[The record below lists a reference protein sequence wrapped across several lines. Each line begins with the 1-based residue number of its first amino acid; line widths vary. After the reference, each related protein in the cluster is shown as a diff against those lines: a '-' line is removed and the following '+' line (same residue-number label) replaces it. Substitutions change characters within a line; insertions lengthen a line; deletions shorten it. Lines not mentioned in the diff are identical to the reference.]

1 MHWKAMIAG
10 IAIVWLVGEIADW
23 HGAGFVALGAIAG
36 VLLARLGARL
46 TRTEQQL
53 QTRVDKL
60 AAQIAE
66 LKSAAPGT
74 EAAATR
80 AAEAAP
86 AAPTETEPAPIAAME
101 VAAPVT
107 TPPEGVQSP
116 WLEPEPVK
124 ARAREIDEQSIAVTS
139 SLGASVLAWFKGG
152 NTIVR
157 VAVLILFIGVAFL
170 LRYAAEHTTVPIEWR
185 LAGVALGGLGLAALG
200 LRLVAKRRGYGLSL
214 QGAGVGI
221 VYLALFAAY
230 RLYALVP
237 VGLTFS
243 LLAALAA
250 ITALLAV
257 RQNALPLA
265 VLGFGGGFLAP
276 VLASTG
282 QGSHAVLFSYYL
294 VLNLAIAWIAQ
305 RQSWKLLNLIGF
317 LFTFTIGALW
327 GTRSYTPAHFSSTE
341 PFLVVHFAL
350 YLYIAVQ
357 YTRGL
362 LKEPV
367 NAAQTL
373 PVVDGG
379 LLFGVPIVAFGLQA
393 AMLRDQPLALASGAA
408 VMSAVYL
415 LVGRWLWRQAGERM
429 LLLVEGLLALGIVF
443 LALISPLAL
452 DARWTGAA
460 WAIQGA
466 GVVWIGL
473 RQRRWW
479 AAGMGLVL
487 QLGAAIAFWGDPVRL
502 RDALPFANGAF
513 VGALVLALAALT
525 SARLLQRQA
534 QVDAS
539 HPVSRSAQPLHWL
552 MLGLGVVQ
560 AWAGG
565 WVELSALPSAT
576 VDDAWLAAALS
587 AALLIAFELAHR
599 PLRWPEL
606 RWPARGLM
614 LLALSASVAGVLD
627 HFGSASAVWA
637 RYAGGLG
644 GVEALALIA
653 LGLWRQRRDDEPR
666 TAVHS
671 VMHLALAWYAM
682 LHAGV
687 FLYVAGAHHVARHL
701 GWTPAAAIALP
712 TLLAITLIGRA
723 AVDRWPVGALRDT
736 CVHGLFRPWLAALVL
751 WVLVVNTFSDGSM
764 SPLPYLPLLN
774 PLDLA
779 HALVLI
785 YALRLARLAPW
796 SAAAHTVATALA
808 AALSFWW
815 LNSLL
820 IRSLH
825 HWAATPMWLDGALG
839 SALVQTSL
847 TLLWTIT
854 ALITMLYATRRA
866 APEVARTVWMAGAV
880 LLGIVVLKLFVV
892 DLSNVGTLARIVSFL
907 VVGALMLVIGYI
919 SPLPPS
925 TTRMAPK
932 EVVSLSASP
941 SHR

>member
-1 MHWKAMIAG
+1 MHWKAVVAG
-10 IAIVWLVGEIADW
+10 AAIVWLVGEIADW
-23 HGAGFVALGAIAG
+23 HGAGFVVLGGIAG
-36 VLLARLGARL
+36 LLLARLAARL
-46 TRTEQQL
+46 TRTELHL
-53 QTRVDKL
+53 QARVDKL
-60 AAQIAE
+60 AAEIAAM
-66 LKSAAPGT
+66 KSLASGEGAQ
-74 EAAATR
+74 AVAI
-80 AAEAAP
+80 
-86 AAPTETEPAPIAAME
+86 ETEPAPITAMD
-101 VAAPVT
+101 VAATEVPAPGT
-107 TPPEGVQSP
+107 TQPGGSVSP
-116 WLEPEPVK
+116 WLEPEPIKV
-124 ARAREIDEQSIAVTS
+124 RPREIDEHSVAVTS

-185 LAGVALGGLGLAALG
+185 LAGVALAGFGLAALG

-282 QGSHAVLFSYYL
+282 QGSHVALFSYYL

-317 LFTFTIGALW
+317 LFTFTIGGLW
-327 GTRSYTPAHFSSTE
+327 GARSYTSVHFASTE
-341 PFLVVHFAL
+341 PFLVVHFLL

-362 LKEPV
+362 LNEPGS
-367 NAAQTL
+367 AAKSL
-373 PVVDGG
+373 PAVDGG

-393 AMLRDQPLALASGAA
+393 AMLRDQPLALASSAA
-408 VMSAVYL
+408 VLSAVYL
-415 LVGRWLWRQAGERM
+415 LVGRWLWRQAGQQM

-466 GVVWIGL
+466 GVVWMGL

-487 QLGAAIAFWGDPVRL
+487 QLGAAFAFWGEPVRL
-502 RDALPFANGAF
+502 HDSLPFANGDF

-525 SARLLQRQA
+525 SARLLQRHA
-534 QVDAS
+534 QIDRS
-539 HPVSRSAQPLHWL
+539 NPVARTAGALHWL

-560 AWAGG
+560 AWVGG
-565 WVELSALPSAT
+565 WIELDALQWAR
-576 VDDAWLAAALS
+576 VDDAWLAAAWS

-614 LLALSASVAGVLD
+614 LLSLLASVAGALD
-627 HFGSASAVWA
+627 HFGSASAVWT
-637 RYAGGLG
+637 RYANGLG
-644 GVEALALIA
+644 AVEACLLVA
-653 LGLWRQRRDDEPR
+653 LGLWRLSRDDDPK

-687 FLYVAGAHHVARHL
+687 FLYVAGAHLVARHL

-723 AVDRWPVGALRDT
+723 AAQRWPVGALRDT
-736 CVHGLFRPWLAALVL
+736 YVRGLFRPWLGALMS
-751 WVLVVNTFSDGSM
+751 WVLLVNTFSDGSM
-764 SPLPYLPLLN
+764 APLPYLPLLN
-774 PLDLA
+774 PLDLG

-785 YALRLARLAPW
+785 YALRLARLEPW
-796 SAAAHTVATALA
+796 SAAASTVVTALA

-825 HWAATPMWLDGALG
+825 HWAATPMWFDGALDF
-839 SALVQTSL
+839 ALVQTGL
-847 TLLWTIT
+847 TLLWTLT

-907 VVGALMLVIGYI
+907 VVGALMLVIGYV

-925 TTRMAPK
+925 TSRKAPK
-932 EVVSLSASP
+932 EVVS
-941 SHR
+941 

>member
-10 IAIVWLVGEIADW
+10 LAIVWLVGEIADW
-23 HGAGFVALGAIAG
+23 HGAGFVLLGGIAG

-46 TRTEQQL
+46 TRTEQAL
-53 QTRVDKL
+53 QARVDKL
-60 AAQIAE
+60 AAEVA
-66 LKSAAPGT
+66 LLRPAAD
-74 EAAATR
+74 AATAPETTAATTAAVDTPPR
-80 AAEAAP
+80 AVDD
-86 AAPTETEPAPIAAME
+86 AAPTAVQEIEPA
-101 VAAPVT
+101 
-107 TPPEGVQSP
+107 TPPPAQPAGTESP
-116 WLEPEPVK
+116 WLEPAPAVP
-124 ARAREIDEQSIAVTS
+124 AAREVDEHSVAVTS

-237 VGLTFS
+237 VGLTFG

-250 ITALLAV
+250 ITAVLAV
-257 RQNALPLA
+257 RQDALPLA

-282 QGSHAVLFSYYL
+282 QGNHVALFGYYL

-317 LFTFTIGALW
+317 LFTFTIGGLW
-327 GTRSYTPAHFSSTE
+327 GARSYTPVHFASTE
-341 PFLVVHFAL
+341 PFLVAHFVL
-350 YLYIAVQ
+350 YLYIAVS

-362 LKEPV
+362 LSTQNTTGK
-367 NAAQTL
+367 TL
-373 PVVDGG
+373 AVVDGG
-379 LLFGVPIVAFGLQA
+379 LLFGVPIVAFALQA
-393 AMLRDQPLALASGAA
+393 AMLRDQPLMLALSAA
-408 VMSAVYL
+408 VLSAVYL
-415 LVGRWLWRQAGERM
+415 CVGRWLWREAGERM

-466 GVVWIGL
+466 GIVWIGL

-487 QLGAAIAFWGDPVRL
+487 QLGAAIAFWDDPLRRGDV
-502 RDALPFANGAF
+502 LPFANGAF

-525 SARLLQRQA
+525 SARLLQRHA
-534 QVDAS
+534 QIDAAN
-539 HPVSRSAQPLHWL
+539 VVARSATPLHWL
-552 MLGLGVVQ
+552 MLGLGVAQ
-560 AWAGG
+560 AWFGG
-565 WVELSALPSAT
+565 WLELVALHWGR
-576 VDDAWLAAALS
+576 VDDAWLAAAWS
-587 AALLIAFELAHR
+587 AALLVVFELAHR

-606 RWPARGLM
+606 RWPPRALLLLALLASTVGALDQFGSVAAMWSRYARGL
-614 LLALSASVAGVLD
+614 G
-627 HFGSASAVWA
+627 AVET
-637 RYAGGLG
+637 L
-644 GVEALALIA
+644 VLIA
-653 LGLWRQRRDDEPR
+653 LGLWLLSRRDDAPQPTVR
-666 TAVHS
+666 S
-671 VMHLALAWYAM
+671 LMHLALAWYTM

-712 TLLAITLIGRA
+712 TLLALWLVARA
-723 AVDRWPVGALRDT
+723 AAKRWPVDDLQAAYVR
-736 CVHGLFRPWLAALVL
+736 GLFRPWLALLML
-751 WVLVVNTFSDGSM
+751 WVLAVNLFSDGSM
-764 SPLPYLPLLN
+764 APLPTLPLLN

-785 YALRLARLAPW
+785 FALRLAQLAPW
-796 SAAAHTVATALA
+796 SPTERTVVSALA

-820 IRSLH
+820 IRALH
-825 HWAATPMWLDGALG
+825 HWAATPMWLDGALHF
-839 SALVQTSL
+839 ALVQTGL
-847 TLLWTIT
+847 TLLWTLT

-866 APEVARTVWMAGAV
+866 APESARTVWMAGAV
-880 LLGIVVLKLFVV
+880 LLGVVVLKLFVV

-907 VVGALMLVIGYI
+907 VVGALMLVIGYV

-925 TTRMAPK
+925 AARAARK
-932 EVVSLSASP
+932 VAS
-941 SHR
+941 